1 METYDEES
9 LHLLSAGRRHGFGG
23 VVAVRSRFLGDEG
36 QKPLDRFIAD
46 IKKEIADKA
55 IRRVET
61 KQE

>member
-1 METYDEES
+1 M
-9 LHLLSAGRRHGFGG
+9 
-23 VVAVRSRFLGDEG
+23 VAVRSRFLGDEG